1 MKKKLMTLAVLL
13 MAAVTMNAQSIIG
26 IWQADIPSSE
36 FEIFMEFDESSQV
49 SLVVAGDIKEEDM
62 SAKVYAGVHG
72 TYKLNG
78 STLTFDINKKEPEI
92 EIEDLKL
99 SGELEGKE
107 EMVKSLLMKA
117 MEAEQEEL
125 FSDLDFEKV
134 TIVSLTDVTLELKV
148 EGDEKNFVSNKV
160 LD

>member
-26 IWQADIPSSE
+26 MWKADIPSNE

-49 SLVVAGDIKEEDM
+49 SLVVAGDIKEEDI

-92 EIEDLKL
+92 EIGDLKL

-134 TIVSLTDVTLELKV
+134 TIVSLTDVTLEMKV
-148 EGDEKNFVSNKV
+148 EGDEKNVVFNKV

>member
-26 IWQADIPSSE
+26 MWKADIPSNE
-36 FEIFMEFDESSQV
+36 YEIFMEFDESSQV
-49 SLVVAGDIKEEDM
+49 SFVVAGDIKEEDI

-92 EIEDLKL
+92 EIGDLKL

-148 EGDEKNFVSNKV
+148 EGDEKNVVFNKV

>member
-26 IWQADIPSSE
+26 MWKADIPSNE

-72 TYKLNG
+72 TYKLDG

-134 TIVSLTDVTLELKV
+134 TIVSLTDVTLEMKV
-148 EGDEKNFVSNKV
+148 EGDEKNVVFNKV

>member
-26 IWQADIPSSE
+26 IWKADIPSNE

-49 SLVVAGDIKEEDM
+49 SFVVAGDIKEEDM

-134 TIVSLTDVTLELKV
+134 TIVSLTDVTLEMKV
-148 EGDEKNFVSNKV
+148 EGDEKNVVFNKV

>member
-26 IWQADIPSSE
+26 IWQADIPSNE
-36 FEIFMEFDESSQV
+36 YEIFMEFDESSQV
-49 SLVVAGDIKEEDM
+49 SFVVAGDIKEEDM

-125 FSDLDFEKV
+125 FSDLEFEKV

-148 EGDEKNFVSNKV
+148 EGDEKNVVFNKV

>member
-26 IWQADIPSSE
+26 MWKADIPSNE

-49 SLVVAGDIKEEDM
+49 SFVVAGDIKEEDM

-72 TYKLNG
+72 TYKLDG

-92 EIEDLKL
+92 EIGDLKL

-148 EGDEKNFVSNKV
+148 EGDEKNVVFNKV

>member
-26 IWQADIPSSE
+26 MWKADIPSNE
-36 FEIFMEFDESSQV
+36 YEIFMEFDESSQV
-49 SLVVAGDIKEEDM
+49 SLVVAGDIKEEDI

-72 TYKLNG
+72 TYKLDG
-78 STLTFDINKKEPEI
+78 STLTFDINNKEPEI

-148 EGDEKNFVSNKV
+148 EGDEKNVVFNKV

>member
-26 IWQADIPSSE
+26 IWQADIPSNE
-36 FEIFMEFDESSQV
+36 YEIFMEFDESSQV
-49 SLVVAGDIKEEDM
+49 SLVVAGDIKEEDI

-92 EIEDLKL
+92 EIENLKL

-148 EGDEKNFVSNKV
+148 EGDEKNVVFNKV

>member
-26 IWQADIPSSE
+26 MWKADIPSNE
-36 FEIFMEFDESSQV
+36 YEIFMEFDESSQV

-72 TYKLNG
+72 TYKLDG
-78 STLTFDINKKEPEI
+78 STLTFDINNKEPEI
-92 EIEDLKL
+92 EIENLKL

-148 EGDEKNFVSNKV
+148 EGDEKNVVFNKV

>member
-49 SLVVAGDIKEEDM
+49 SFVVAGDIKEEDM

-92 EIEDLKL
+92 EIENLKL

-134 TIVSLTDVTLELKV
+134 TIVSLTDVTLEMKV
-148 EGDEKNFVSNKV
+148 EGDEKNVVFNKV
-160 LD
+160 PD

>member
-26 IWQADIPSSE
+26 MWKADIPSNE

-148 EGDEKNFVSNKV
+148 EGDEKNVVFNKV

>member
-26 IWQADIPSSE
+26 IWKADIPSNE
-36 FEIFMEFDESSQV
+36 YEIFMEFDESSQV
-49 SLVVAGDIKEEDM
+49 SLVVAGDIKEEDI

-78 STLTFDINKKEPEI
+78 STLTFDINNKEPEI

-125 FSDLDFEKV
+125 FSDLEFEKV
-134 TIVSLTDVTLELKV
+134 TIVSLTDVTLEMKV
-148 EGDEKNFVSNKV
+148 EGDEKNVVFNKV

>member
-26 IWQADIPSSE
+26 MWKADIPSNE
-36 FEIFMEFDESSQV
+36 YEIFMEFDESSQV
-49 SLVVAGDIKEEDM
+49 SFVVAGDIKEEDM

-92 EIEDLKL
+92 EIGDLKL

-148 EGDEKNFVSNKV
+148 EGDEKNVVFNKV

>member
-26 IWQADIPSSE
+26 MWKADIPSNE
-36 FEIFMEFDESSQV
+36 YEIFMEFDESSQV
-49 SLVVAGDIKEEDM
+49 SLVVAGDIKEEDI

-92 EIEDLKL
+92 EIGDLKL

-134 TIVSLTDVTLELKV
+134 TIVSLTDVTLEMKV
-148 EGDEKNFVSNKV
+148 EGDEKNVVFNRV

>member
-26 IWQADIPSSE
+26 IWKADIPSNE
-36 FEIFMEFDESSQV
+36 YEIFMEFDESSQV
-49 SLVVAGDIKEEDM
+49 SLVVAGDIKEEDI

-92 EIEDLKL
+92 EIENLKL

-134 TIVSLTDVTLELKV
+134 TIVSLTDVTLEMKV
-148 EGDEKNFVSNKV
+148 EGDEKNVVFNKV

>member
-26 IWQADIPSSE
+26 MWKADIPSNE

-49 SLVVAGDIKEEDM
+49 SFVVAGDIKEEDM

-72 TYKLNG
+72 TYKLDG
-78 STLTFDINKKEPEI
+78 STLTFDINNKEPEI
-92 EIEDLKL
+92 EIGDLKL

-148 EGDEKNFVSNKV
+148 EGDEKNVVFNKV

>member
-26 IWQADIPSSE
+26 IWKADIPSNE
-36 FEIFMEFDESSQV
+36 YEIFMEFDESSQV

-92 EIEDLKL
+92 EIGDLKL

-125 FSDLDFEKV
+125 FSDLEFEKV
-134 TIVSLTDVTLELKV
+134 TIVSLTDVTLEMKV
-148 EGDEKNFVSNKV
+148 EGDEKNVVFNKV

>member
-49 SLVVAGDIKEEDM
+49 SLVVAGDIKEEDI

-92 EIEDLKL
+92 EIENLKL

-134 TIVSLTDVTLELKV
+134 TIVSLTDVTLEMKV
-148 EGDEKNFVSNKV
+148 EGDEKNVVFNKV

>member
-26 IWQADIPSSE
+26 MWKADIPSNE
-36 FEIFMEFDESSQV
+36 YEIFMEFDESSQV
-49 SLVVAGDIKEEDM
+49 SLVVAGDIKEEDI

-78 STLTFDINKKEPEI
+78 STLTFDINNKEPEI
-92 EIEDLKL
+92 EIGDLKL

-148 EGDEKNFVSNKV
+148 EGDEKNVVFNKV

>member
-26 IWQADIPSSE
+26 IWKADIPSNE
-36 FEIFMEFDESSQV
+36 YEIFMEFDESSQV
-49 SLVVAGDIKEEDM
+49 SLVVAGDIKEEDI

-78 STLTFDINKKEPEI
+78 STLTFDINNKEPEI

-107 EMVKSLLMKA
+107 DMVKSLLMKA

-125 FSDLDFEKV
+125 FSDLEFEKV
-134 TIVSLTDVTLELKV
+134 TIVSLTDVTLEMKV
-148 EGDEKNFVSNKV
+148 EGDEKNVVFNKV

>member
-26 IWQADIPSSE
+26 MWKADIPSNE
-36 FEIFMEFDESSQV
+36 YEIFMEFDESSQV

-72 TYKLNG
+72 TYKLDG
-78 STLTFDINKKEPEI
+78 STLTFDINNKEPEV

-125 FSDLDFEKV
+125 FSDLEFEKV

-148 EGDEKNFVSNKV
+148 EGDEKNVVFNKV

>member
-26 IWQADIPSSE
+26 MWKADIPSNE

-92 EIEDLKL
+92 EIGDLKL

-134 TIVSLTDVTLELKV
+134 TIVSLTDVTLEMKV
-148 EGDEKNFVSNKV
+148 EGDEKNVVFNKV

>member
-26 IWQADIPSSE
+26 MWKADIPSNE
-36 FEIFMEFDESSQV
+36 YEIFMEFDESSQV

-78 STLTFDINKKEPEI
+78 SNLTFDINKKEPEI
-92 EIEDLKL
+92 EIGDLKL

-125 FSDLDFEKV
+125 FSDLEFEKV

-148 EGDEKNFVSNKV
+148 EGDEKNVVFNKV

>member
-26 IWQADIPSSE
+26 MWKADIPSNE
-36 FEIFMEFDESSQV
+36 YEIFMEFDESSQV
-49 SLVVAGDIKEEDM
+49 SLVVAGDIKEEDI

-72 TYKLNG
+72 TYKLDG
-78 STLTFDINKKEPEI
+78 STLTFDINNKEPEI
-92 EIEDLKL
+92 EIENLKL

-125 FSDLDFEKV
+125 FSDLEFEKV
-134 TIVSLTDVTLELKV
+134 TIVSLTDVTLEMKV
-148 EGDEKNFVSNKV
+148 EGDEKNVVFNKV

>member
-26 IWQADIPSSE
+26 MWKADIPSNE
-36 FEIFMEFDESSQV
+36 YEIFMEFDESSQV
-49 SLVVAGDIKEEDM
+49 SLVVAGDIKEEDI

-92 EIEDLKL
+92 EIGDLKL

-125 FSDLDFEKV
+125 FSDLEFEKV

-148 EGDEKNFVSNKV
+148 EGDEKNVVFNKV
-160 LD
+160 PD

>member
-26 IWQADIPSSE
+26 MWKADIPSNE
-36 FEIFMEFDESSQV
+36 YEIFMEFDESSQV

-72 TYKLNG
+72 TYKLDG

-134 TIVSLTDVTLELKV
+134 TIVSLTDVTLEMKV
-148 EGDEKNFVSNKV
+148 EGDEKNVVFNKV

>member
-26 IWQADIPSSE
+26 IWKADIPSNE
-36 FEIFMEFDESSQV
+36 YEIYMEFDESSQV

-125 FSDLDFEKV
+125 FSDLEFEKV
-134 TIVSLTDVTLELKV
+134 TIVSLTDVTLEMKV
-148 EGDEKNFVSNKV
+148 EGDDKTVVFNKV

>member
-26 IWQADIPSSE
+26 IWKADLPSNE
-36 FEIFMEFDESSQV
+36 YEVFIEFDESSQV
-49 SLVVAGDIKEEDM
+49 SFVVAGDIKEEDM
-62 SAKVYAGVHG
+62 SARLLAGVQG
-72 TYKLNG
+72 TFKLDGN
-78 STLTFDINKKEPEI
+78 TLTFNVNNKEPEI

-125 FSDLDFEKV
+125 FSDLYLEKV

-148 EGDEKNFVSNKV
+148 EGEEKTVVFNKV

>member
-26 IWQADIPSSE
+26 MWKADIPSNE
-36 FEIFMEFDESSQV
+36 YEIFMEFDESSQV
-49 SLVVAGDIKEEDM
+49 SLVVAGDIKEEDI

-92 EIEDLKL
+92 EIGDLKL

-125 FSDLDFEKV
+125 FSDLEFEKV
-134 TIVSLTDVTLELKV
+134 TIVSLTDVTLEMKV
-148 EGDEKNFVSNKV
+148 EGDEKNVVFNKV

>member
-26 IWQADIPSSE
+26 MWKADIPSNE
-36 FEIFMEFDESSQV
+36 YEIFMEFDESSQV
-49 SLVVAGDIKEEDM
+49 SLVVAGDIKEEDI

-134 TIVSLTDVTLELKV
+134 TIVSLTDVTLEMKV
-148 EGDEKNFVSNKV
+148 EGDEKTVVFNKV

>member
-49 SLVVAGDIKEEDM
+49 SFVVAGDIKEEDM

-92 EIEDLKL
+92 EIENLKL

-125 FSDLDFEKV
+125 FSDLEFEKV
-134 TIVSLTDVTLELKV
+134 TIVSLTDVTLEMKV
-148 EGDEKNFVSNKV
+148 EGDEKNVVFNKV

>member
-26 IWQADIPSSE
+26 MWKADIPSNE
-36 FEIFMEFDESSQV
+36 YEIFMEFDESSQV

-92 EIEDLKL
+92 EIGDLKL

-134 TIVSLTDVTLELKV
+134 TIVSLTDVTLDLKV
-148 EGDEKNFVSNKV
+148 EGDEKNVVFNKV

>member
-26 IWQADIPSSE
+26 MWKADIPSNE
-36 FEIFMEFDESSQV
+36 YEIFMDFDESSQV

-92 EIEDLKL
+92 EIGDLKL

-125 FSDLDFEKV
+125 FSDLEFEKV
-134 TIVSLTDVTLELKV
+134 TIVSLTDVTLEMKV
-148 EGDEKNFVSNKV
+148 EGDEKNVVFNKV

>member
-26 IWQADIPSSE
+26 IWKADIPSNE
-36 FEIFMEFDESSQV
+36 YEIFMEFDESSQV

-72 TYKLNG
+72 TYKLDG
-78 STLTFDINKKEPEI
+78 STLTFDINNKEPEI

-134 TIVSLTDVTLELKV
+134 TIVSLTDVTLEMKV
-148 EGDEKNFVSNKV
+148 EGDEKNVVFNKV

>member
-26 IWQADIPSSE
+26 IWKADIPSNE
-36 FEIFMEFDESSQV
+36 YEIFMEFDESSQV
-49 SLVVAGDIKEEDM
+49 SFVVAGDIKEEDM

-72 TYKLNG
+72 TYKLDG

-125 FSDLDFEKV
+125 FSDLEFEKV
-134 TIVSLTDVTLELKV
+134 TIVSLTDVTLEMKV
-148 EGDEKNFVSNKV
+148 EGDEKNVVFNKV

>member
-26 IWQADIPSSE
+26 MWKADIPSNE
-36 FEIFMEFDESSQV
+36 YEIFMEFDESSQV

-78 STLTFDINKKEPEI
+78 STLTFDINNKEPEI

-134 TIVSLTDVTLELKV
+134 TIVSLTDVTLEMKV
-148 EGDEKNFVSNKV
+148 EGDEKNVVFNKV

>member
-26 IWQADIPSSE
+26 MWKADIPSNE
-36 FEIFMEFDESSQV
+36 YEIFMEFDESSQV

-72 TYKLNG
+72 TYKLDG

-92 EIEDLKL
+92 EIENLKL

-148 EGDEKNFVSNKV
+148 EGDEKNVVFNKV

>member
-26 IWQADIPSSE
+26 MWKADLPSNE
-36 FEIFMEFDESSQV
+36 YEIFMEFDESSQV

-134 TIVSLTDVTLELKV
+134 TIVSLTDVTLEMKV
-148 EGDEKNFVSNKV
+148 EGDEKNVVFNKV